1 MLNLMKTLT
10 ATCGISG
17 REKAISDKLLT
28 IVAPLADKLK
38 FEIPILL
45 IKKNTGGINI
55 C

>member
-28 IVAPLADKLK
+28 IVAPLADKCYSDAMGNK
-38 FEIPILL
+38 EDRKRIYR
-45 IKKNTGGINI
+45 
-55 C
+55 